1 MTDHDPILA
10 KVRKLLAL
18 AEDPAAT
25 EHEAELHRQGGP
37 ADRRLRHRPG
47 PARAGRP
54 RHATRSA
61 TGS

>member
-25 EHEAELHRQGGP
+25 EHESRTYTACLSPGV
-37 ADRRLRHRPG
+37 RPS
-47 PARAGRP
+47 ASTRP
-54 RHATRSA
+54 RPPS
-61 TGS
+61 